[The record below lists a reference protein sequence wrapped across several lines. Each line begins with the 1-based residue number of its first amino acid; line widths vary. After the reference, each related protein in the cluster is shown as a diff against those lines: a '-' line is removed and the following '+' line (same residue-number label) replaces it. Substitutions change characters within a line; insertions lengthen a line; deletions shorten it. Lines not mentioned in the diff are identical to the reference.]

1 MLEKT
6 HMPALLTTAL
16 IAFAL
21 CIAFTPLLRD
31 TCIRF
36 GIVDQPDKVRKL
48 HPRAIPRVG
57 GVAIMISYAGSFAL
71 MLLLAPPWA
80 QISVQHSNLLFE
92 LLPAVGI
99 IFFTGLLDDL
109 FGLTPWQKLA
119 GQFLA
124 AILAVNSGVAFSIA
138 GEHAGLFWLT
148 IPLSLLWLVGCAN
161 AFNLIDGMDGL
172 AAGIGLCAT
181 VTTAIVGYLQGNMG
195 LAMATAPLAGCLL
208 GFLLYNFNPASV
220 FLGDSG
226 SLTIGFMLGCFS
238 LIWGQG
244 SGDLLG
250 KAAPLMAMAIPLV
263 DVLLAIVR
271 RLLRR
276 IPIFQ
281 ADRAHIHHMMLARGF
296 NPRDA
301 SLILYGACGLGAALA
316 ILQSFTPTH
325 FRALVLLVFCSLV
338 AIGVN
343 CLGYVE
349 LIAAQRTLAGH
360 RLVRHMRDEIYMQ
373 DLTRSLSQA
382 QSVEECWAV
391 IHSTC
396 RDLSFSSVQMS
407 LNEQTYHAEFLASID
422 THSGWKLTLGVGRQ
436 GQLTLT
442 RSEQKDSPPIL
453 GAVLDQ
459 FQKAIS
465 KREHLLENVSP
476 LLLKSTSLREID
488 RPVFSNAFSPTD
500 SRYEADHEQL
510 SCASSGSKP

>member
-1 MLEKT
+1 
-6 HMPALLTTAL
+6 MPALLCATC

-31 TCIRF
+31 VTVRL

-48 HPRAIPRVG
+48 HPHAIPRVG
-57 GVAIMISYAGSFAL
+57 GVTIMISYASSFTL
-71 MLLLAPPWA
+71 MLLFAPSWA
-80 QISVQHSNLLFE
+80 QISVQHSKLLFE

-99 IFFTGLLDDL
+99 VFLTGLLDDL

-124 AILAVNSGVAFSIA
+124 ALLAVISGVAFSIA
-138 GEHAGLFWLT
+138 GKQDAFCWLT
-148 IPLSLLWLVGCAN
+148 APLSVLWLVGCAN

-172 AAGIGLCAT
+172 ATGIGLCAT
-181 VTTAIVGYLQGNMG
+181 ITTAMVACLQGNMG
-195 LAMATAPLAGCLL
+195 LAMATAPMAGALLA
-208 GFLLYNFNPASV
+208 FLPYNFNPASV

-226 SLTIGFMLGCFS
+226 SLTIGFILGCFS

-244 SGDLLG
+244 SEDLLG
-250 KAAPLMAMAIPLV
+250 KAAPLMVMAVPLV
-263 DVLLAIVR
+263 DVALAILR

-281 ADRAHIHHMMLARGF
+281 ADRAHIHHMMLNRGF
-296 NPRDA
+296 NTRDA
-301 SLILYGACGLGAALA
+301 SLILYAVCGIGAALA
-316 ILQSFTPTH
+316 MVQSFTPPQ
-325 FRALVLLVFCSLV
+325 FRALVLVVFCLLV

-349 LIAAQRTLAGH
+349 LIAAGRTLAGH
-360 RLVRHMRDEIYMQ
+360 RLVRHIRDEIYMQ
-373 DLTRSLSQA
+373 DLTRSLSKA
-382 QSVEECWAV
+382 QSVEECWDV
-391 IHSTC
+391 IHNTC

-407 LNEQTYHAEFLASID
+407 LNEHSYHAEFLASID
-422 THSGWKLTLGVGRQ
+422 TGALWKLTVGVGRR

-442 RSEQKDSPPIL
+442 RSQQRDSPPIL

-465 KREHLLENVSP
+465 EREHILES
-476 LLLKSTSLREID
+476 
-488 RPVFSNAFSPTD
+488 A
-500 SRYEADHEQL
+500 SRRI
-510 SCASSGSKP
+510 S